1 MFRSASALVCLA
13 VSFAAQAA
21 WVQQFTPQELVDR
34 QTRATAV
41 FSADMLPLGRSKAPA
56 PFRVSCGKVRGSGQW
71 VDTKTWAWQLER
83 ALQPGERCV
92 FTLRSGLKAANG
104 ESISGQN
111 RYQFFAPGPWPRA
124 VYPSPGE
131 RIEEDQAFVI
141 TPAGPLKPASVE
153 QHVWCEADG
162 VGNRIP
168 VRLVPQEQR
177 AAILKAMRR
186 GGDGDV
192 VVSCSE
198 RLPSGAKMKL
208 IWGKGVETEN
218 GSKSTRQE
226 SFLFPVREP
235 FRATVGC
242 ERERASAPCSPLS
255 SLTLEFSAAVDTA
268 LRDKVKLV
276 TPDGVRLPIDP
287 TRRDD
292 RRENTA
298 QSFVFAPP
306 FAPNAELRLELPADF
321 TDESGRL
328 LTNAASFP
336 LRIATGALPPLAK
349 FPGDFGIIE
358 LKEGGVLPVTL
369 RNVEARLGMK
379 ERRLTKDAEV
389 ISTMQALA
397 RFNRQTKTVKRMR
410 DGKLEEFEDSYYARE
425 LSFLAGQPGVTR
437 RELPKPGGSGEF
449 EVLGIPLTK
458 PGYHV
463 VEIESL
469 MLGAAL
475 LGGDKDAPR
484 PMYVRGTAL
493 VTNMAVHFKRGVNNA
508 LVWVTALDSGKPVA
522 GAEVRVSDC
531 KGTLLWSAK
540 TDAEGRALAERTL
553 AEKNCE
559 GEDFLFISARL
570 GEDYSFVRNDWAEGI
585 EPWRFG
591 IPTWGESQGTR
602 LIHTLFDRSLLRP
615 GQTVSM
621 KHIARDRGSRGM
633 SFPTVA
639 ALPAQATIRHDNGDE
654 YKLPLSWDAQGVALS
669 QWKIPLGAKRGHYSV
684 DIPGGG
690 DADFRVSDFRLPVFT
705 GSVQGAAERLVAPKK
720 VGLALGLAF
729 LNGGAAK
736 AHPVQVSATLRP
748 AWSSGSSWAGYDDF
762 RFGVD
767 FSEAGIES
775 FGIDNGRE
783 RERLILNKKELVLDS
798 AGAGKLDLT
807 LDEKPRGPAEI
818 YAEMSF
824 SDPNGEIQTIHGS
837 VPVWP
842 SAVVLGMRI
851 PEWVTAG
858 SKTAIDVV
866 ALDLDGKPVAGQ
878 KITVTAK
885 QRISHS
891 HRRRVVG
898 GFYAYENREEFIEL
912 GSVCG
917 GRSNQRGLLHCEPLI
932 DSSGEIYL
940 LAQTHDGEGNVA
952 RSGVGYWSASGKG
965 DPWFTAGNQDRISI
979 VPEQPNYQIGDTA
992 RFRVHTPF
1000 LDATAL
1006 ITVEAGGI
1014 IDTLVRPLS
1023 RYSPIIEL
1031 PVKASWAPN
1040 VFVSVLVVRGRIEP
1054 LKWYSFF
1061 QWGWREPAS
1070 WFRQWWNPQHPT
1082 AMVDLAKPSWRMG
1095 LTPLGVGTERLR
1107 LKVEVLPERR
1117 DYRPRAE
1124 ATVRLKVS
1132 TADGQP
1138 VPANTEIAFAAVDQA
1153 LLELQPNH
1161 SWKLLDAMT
1170 PRRAYEVNT
1179 ATAQS
1184 QVIGKRHFGRKAVPP
1199 GGGGGRAP
1207 ARELFDTL
1215 LSWQPRVKVG
1225 ADGTA
1230 TVKFPINDSLT
1241 EFTLV
1246 GIASAG
1252 SGLFGSGS
1260 GSIRTRQD
1268 LQMISGLP
1276 PLVRTGDSY
1285 QALLTV
1291 RNGTDRIMGVE
1302 VAARAGPQELETK
1315 HARLVAEGSTEL
1327 VWNIRAPE
1335 AETSLAWEFDASEDD
1350 GKGRDR
1356 LKITQ
1361 RIVPAIPATV
1371 QQSSFARVEGHLE
1384 LPVASPRDA
1393 LPGRGGLE
1401 ISLSSRLSAPPPG
1414 LKQFFEDYPF
1424 VCLEQQASV
1433 AVGLKDKSRW
1443 KEVVDSLPALLDR
1456 NGLARYF
1463 PDNSGADPAG
1473 SVALTA
1479 YLLDIALAS
1488 GFDLPEETR
1497 RRMENGLE
1505 GFVQARFKA
1514 PVWSPAHTN
1523 AKLAAKLM
1531 ALEALTRAGR
1541 SPLKTVAA
1549 LDVQL
1554 LRLPSSA
1561 LIDWYLVLKRLPEL
1575 PQRAAKLAAADRELR
1590 NRLSY
1595 SGGRLSFTTEK
1606 SDYWWWLMVSG
1617 DSNAFRLIEAVMDE
1631 PTWSEDLPKLLRG
1644 AQVRQTR
1651 GHWFYHHRQY
1661 LGRHRP
1667 RTLWPPLR
1675 TRYRQRCQSRQ
1686 AWRRDTGISL
1696 EARRRQA
1703 AAGPALDQRRR
1714 HAGTGSRRQRQTL
1727 GQHPGAGRDPGG

>member
-1 MFRSASALVCLA
+1 MFKSASALVCLA

-168 VRLVPQEQR
+168 VRLVPPAQR

-198 RLPSGAKMKL
+198 RLPAGAKMKL
-208 IWGKGVETEN
+208 IWGKGVEAEN

-235 FRATVGC
+235 FRATVSC
-242 ERERASAPCSPLS
+242 ARERASAPCSPLS
-255 SLTLEFSAAVDTA
+255 SLTLEFSTAVDTS

-306 FAPNAELRLELPADF
+306 FAPNAELRVELPADF

-336 LRIATGALPPLAK
+336 LRVATGALPPLAK

-475 LGGDKDAPR
+475 LGGDKSVPR
-484 PMYVRGTAL
+484 PMYVRSAAL
-493 VTNMAVHFKRGVNNA
+493 VTNMAVHFKRGVDNA

-684 DIPGGG
+684 RNPRRRRCRFPRFRFPPAGVHRQRARRRGAPGR
-690 DADFRVSDFRLPVFT
+690 AKKSRP
-705 GSVQGAAERLVAPKK
+705 GAGPGLSQRRRGEGASGAGFGHPAPDLVERLKLGGVRRLSLRCRFQRSRDRVLRHRQRSRTGAPD
-720 VGLALGLAF
+720 
-729 LNGGAAK
+729 
-736 AHPVQVSATLRP
+736 PEQ
-748 AWSSGSSWAGYDDF
+748 
-762 RFGVD
+762 
-767 FSEAGIES
+767 
-775 FGIDNGRE
+775 E
-783 RERLILNKKELVLDS
+783 R
-798 AGAGKLDLT
+798 AGAG
-807 LDEKPRGPAEI
+807 
-818 YAEMSF
+818 
-824 SDPNGEIQTIHGS
+824 
-837 VPVWP
+837 
-842 SAVVLGMRI
+842 
-851 PEWVTAG
+851 
-858 SKTAIDVV
+858 
-866 ALDLDGKPVAGQ
+866 
-878 KITVTAK
+878 
-885 QRISHS
+885 QR
-891 HRRRVVG
+891 
-898 GFYAYENREEFIEL
+898 
-912 GSVCG
+912 
-917 GRSNQRGLLHCEPLI
+917 
-932 DSSGEIYL
+932 
-940 LAQTHDGEGNVA
+940 
-952 RSGVGYWSASGKG
+952 
-965 DPWFTAGNQDRISI
+965 
-979 VPEQPNYQIGDTA
+979 
-992 RFRVHTPF
+992 
-1000 LDATAL
+1000 
-1006 ITVEAGGI
+1006 
-1014 IDTLVRPLS
+1014 
-1023 RYSPIIEL
+1023 
-1031 PVKASWAPN
+1031 
-1040 VFVSVLVVRGRIEP
+1040 
-1054 LKWYSFF
+1054 
-1061 QWGWREPAS
+1061 
-1070 WFRQWWNPQHPT
+1070 
-1082 AMVDLAKPSWRMG
+1082 
-1095 LTPLGVGTERLR
+1095 
-1107 LKVEVLPERR
+1107 
-1117 DYRPRAE
+1117 
-1124 ATVRLKVS
+1124 
-1132 TADGQP
+1132 
-1138 VPANTEIAFAAVDQA
+1138 
-1153 LLELQPNH
+1153 
-1161 SWKLLDAMT
+1161 
-1170 PRRAYEVNT
+1170 
-1179 ATAQS
+1179 
-1184 QVIGKRHFGRKAVPP
+1184 
-1199 GGGGGRAP
+1199 
-1207 ARELFDTL
+1207 
-1215 LSWQPRVKVG
+1215 
-1225 ADGTA
+1225 
-1230 TVKFPINDSLT
+1230 
-1241 EFTLV
+1241 
-1246 GIASAG
+1246 
-1252 SGLFGSGS
+1252 
-1260 GSIRTRQD
+1260 
-1268 LQMISGLP
+1268 
-1276 PLVRTGDSY
+1276 
-1285 QALLTV
+1285 
-1291 RNGTDRIMGVE
+1291 
-1302 VAARAGPQELETK
+1302 
-1315 HARLVAEGSTEL
+1315 
-1327 VWNIRAPE
+1327 
-1335 AETSLAWEFDASEDD
+1335 
-1350 GKGRDR
+1350 
-1356 LKITQ
+1356 
-1361 RIVPAIPATV
+1361 
-1371 QQSSFARVEGHLE
+1371 
-1384 LPVASPRDA
+1384 
-1393 LPGRGGLE
+1393 
-1401 ISLSSRLSAPPPG
+1401 
-1414 LKQFFEDYPF
+1414 
-1424 VCLEQQASV
+1424 
-1433 AVGLKDKSRW
+1433 
-1443 KEVVDSLPALLDR
+1443 
-1456 NGLARYF
+1456 
-1463 PDNSGADPAG
+1463 
-1473 SVALTA
+1473 
-1479 YLLDIALAS
+1479 
-1488 GFDLPEETR
+1488 
-1497 RRMENGLE
+1497 
-1505 GFVQARFKA
+1505 
-1514 PVWSPAHTN
+1514 
-1523 AKLAAKLM
+1523 
-1531 ALEALTRAGR
+1531 
-1541 SPLKTVAA
+1541 
-1549 LDVQL
+1549 
-1554 LRLPSSA
+1554 
-1561 LIDWYLVLKRLPEL
+1561 
-1575 PQRAAKLAAADRELR
+1575 
-1590 NRLSY
+1590 
-1595 SGGRLSFTTEK
+1595 
-1606 SDYWWWLMVSG
+1606 
-1617 DSNAFRLIEAVMDE
+1617 
-1631 PTWSEDLPKLLRG
+1631 
-1644 AQVRQTR
+1644 
-1651 GHWFYHHRQY
+1651 
-1661 LGRHRP
+1661 
-1667 RTLWPPLR
+1667 
-1675 TRYRQRCQSRQ
+1675 
-1686 AWRRDTGISL
+1686 
-1696 EARRRQA
+1696 RRRQA
-1703 AAGPALDQRRR
+1703 RPDAGRKAARSGRNLRRDELQRSQRRDSD
-1714 HAGTGSRRQRQTL
+1714 HPRQRAGL
-1727 GQHPGAGRDPGG
+1727 ALRGGAGDAHSGMGDGRQQDGHRCRGA